1 MQAILRFVGRMNASG
16 RVFVLVSRIVLIT
29 GGARGIGFALAK
41 AFLSAGDRVII
52 TSKTTE
58 SIEQAEADLVQ
69 YKDLLWAKRCD
80 VRDRKDCRQLV
91 QDIVQEFDRIDILIN
106 NAGICADGQFYK
118 MSGENWDQVTDT
130 NINSLYN
137 VTQPVVQQMMKQPE
151 PSYIYSMTST
161 AGMYGVFG
169 QANYSASKAAV
180 IGFTYALAEEVKRFN
195 IQVNAVS
202 PAAKTDMTIPAIQ
215 RAEEECARKGEPFPD
230 YWRIGSSEQVATR
243 IIQLI
248 DSPKT
253 PTGTVFGING
263 EQVWNYHRPERS
275 EYCI

>member
-1 MQAILRFVGRMNASG
+1 MNASG
-16 RVFVLVSRIVLIT
+16 RVFVLANRIVLIT
-29 GGARGIGFALAK
+29 GGTRGIGFALAK
-41 AFLSAGDRVII
+41 AFLGAGDRVII
-52 TSKTTE
+52 TSKTAE
-58 SIEQAEADLVQ
+58 SIEQAEMDLVQ
-69 YKDLLWAKRCD
+69 YKDNFWAKHCD
-80 VRDRKDCRQLV
+80 VRNSKDCRQLV
-91 QDIVQEFDRIDILIN
+91 HDIVQKFDRIDVLIN

-118 MSGENWDQVTDT
+118 MSAENWCDVTDT
-130 NINSLYN
+130 NINGLYN

-151 PSYIYSMTST
+151 PSFIYSMTST

-169 QANYSASKAAV
+169 QTNYSASKAAV
-180 IGFTYALAEEVKRFN
+180 IGFTYALAEEIKRFN
-195 IQVNAVS
+195 IQVNAIS
-202 PAAKTDMTIPAIQ
+202 PAAKTDMTIPAIK

-263 EQVWNYHRPERS
+263 DQVWTYHRPERS
-275 EYCI
+275 KYVI

>member
-1 MQAILRFVGRMNASG
+1 MNASE
-16 RVFVLVSRIVLIT
+16 RVFVLANRIVLIT
-29 GGARGIGFALAK
+29 GGTRGIGFALSK

-52 TSKTTE
+52 TSKTAE
-58 SIEQAEADLVQ
+58 SIEQAEAYLVQ
-69 YKDLLWAKRCD
+69 YKDQLWAKRCD
-80 VRDRKDCRQLV
+80 VRNRKDCQQLV
-91 QDIVQEFDRIDILIN
+91 QEIIQEFGRIDILIN
-106 NAGICADGQFYK
+106 NAGVCADGQFYK
-118 MSGENWDQVTDT
+118 MSGENWDHVTDT

-137 VTQPVVQQMMKQPE
+137 VTQPVVKQMMKQSE
-151 PSYIYSMTST
+151 TSYIYSMTST

-169 QANYSASKAAV
+169 QTNYSASKAAV
-180 IGFTYALAEEVKRFN
+180 IGFTYALADEVKRFN

-263 EQVWNYHRPERS
+263 EQVWAYHQPEKS
-275 EYCI
+275 EYVI

>member
-1 MQAILRFVGRMNASG
+1 MNASE
-16 RVFVLVSRIVLIT
+16 RVFVLANRIVLIT
-29 GGARGIGFALAK
+29 GGTRGIGFALAK
-41 AFLSAGDRVII
+41 AFLSAVDQVII
-52 TSKTTE
+52 TSKTMA
-58 SIEQAEADLVQ
+58 SVEQAEADLVQ
-69 YKDLLWAKRCD
+69 YKDQLWAKHCD
-80 VRDRKDCRQLV
+80 VRNREDCRQLV
-91 QDIVQEFDRIDILIN
+91 QAIVQKFGRIDILIN

-118 MSGENWDQVTDT
+118 MSGENWDHVTDT

-137 VTQPVVQQMMKQPE
+137 VTQPAVQQMMKQPE

-161 AGMYGVFG
+161 TGMYGVFG

-180 IGFTYALAEEVKRFN
+180 IGFTYALAEELKRFN
-195 IQVNAVS
+195 IQVNAIS
-202 PAAKTDMTIPAIQ
+202 PAAKTAMTNPAIK

-263 EQVWNYHRPERS
+263 DQVWNYHRPERS
-275 EYCI
+275 EYVI

>member
-1 MQAILRFVGRMNASG
+1 MNASG
-16 RVFVLVSRIVLIT
+16 RVFVLANRIVLIT
-29 GGARGIGFALAK
+29 GGTRGIGFALAK
-41 AFLSAGDRVII
+41 VFLSAGDRVVI
-52 TSKTTE
+52 TSKTAE
-58 SIEQAEADLVQ
+58 SIEQAELDLAQ
-69 YKDLLWAKRCD
+69 YKDNLWSKRCD
-80 VRDRKDCRQLV
+80 VRNRKDCQQLV
-91 QDIVQEFDRIDILIN
+91 QDIVEKFDRIDILIN

-118 MSGENWDQVTDT
+118 MSEENWNQVTDT

-151 PSYIYSMTST
+151 TSFIYSMTST

-195 IQVNAVS
+195 IQVNAIS
-202 PAAKTDMTIPAIQ
+202 PAAKTDMTIPAIE
-215 RAEEECARKGEPFPD
+215 RVEEACAKKGEPFPD

-243 IIQLI
+243 IVKLI

-263 EQVWNYHRPERS
+263 DQVWNYHRPERS
-275 EYCI
+275 KYVI

>member
-1 MQAILRFVGRMNASG
+1 
-16 RVFVLVSRIVLIT
+16 VFVLANRIVLIT
-29 GGARGIGFALAK
+29 GGTRGIGFALAK

-58 SIEQAEADLVQ
+58 SIEQAESDLVQ
-69 YKDLLWAKRCD
+69 YKDQLWAKHCD
-80 VRDRKDCRQLV
+80 VRNSKDCRQLV
-91 QDIVQEFDRIDILIN
+91 QDIVQKFDRIDVLIN

-118 MSGENWDQVTDT
+118 MSAENWCDVTDT
-130 NINSLYN
+130 NINGLYN

-151 PSYIYSMTST
+151 ASYIYSMTST

-169 QANYSASKAAV
+169 QTNYSASKAAV
-180 IGFTYALAEEVKRFN
+180 IGFTYALAEEVKRFD
-195 IQVNAVS
+195 IQINAIS
-202 PAAKTDMTIPAIQ
+202 PAAKTDMTIPVIQ
-215 RAEEECARKGEPFPD
+215 RVEEECARKGEPFPA
-230 YWRIGSSEQVATR
+230 YWRIGSSEQVASR

-275 EYCI
+275 EYVI

>member
-1 MQAILRFVGRMNASG
+1 MAN
-16 RVFVLVSRIVLIT
+16 RIVLIT
-29 GGARGIGFALAK
+29 GGTRGIGFALSR
-41 AFLSAGDRVII
+41 AFLSSGDQVVI
-52 TSKTTE
+52 TSKTAE
-58 SIEQAEADLVQ
+58 SIEQAEAALVQ
-69 YKDLLWAKRCD
+69 YKDQLWAKRCD
-80 VRDRKDCRQLV
+80 VCNREDCRQLV
-91 QDIVQEFDRIDILIN
+91 KDIVQKFGRIDILIN

-202 PAAKTDMTIPAIQ
+202 PAAKTDMTIPAVK

-263 EQVWNYHRPERS
+263 EQVWAYHQPEKS
-275 EYCI
+275 EYVI

>member
-1 MQAILRFVGRMNASG
+1 
-16 RVFVLVSRIVLIT
+16 
-29 GGARGIGFALAK
+29 
-41 AFLSAGDRVII
+41 
-52 TSKTTE
+52 
-58 SIEQAEADLVQ
+58 
-69 YKDLLWAKRCD
+69 
-80 VRDRKDCRQLV
+80 LV
-91 QDIVQEFDRIDILIN
+91 QDIVRKFGRIDILVN

-118 MSGENWDQVTDT
+118 MSGENWDHVTDT

-151 PSYIYSMTST
+151 PGFIYSMTST
-161 AGMYGVFG
+161 AGMFGVFG
-169 QANYSASKAAV
+169 QTNYSSSKAAV

-202 PAAKTDMTIPAIQ
+202 PAAKTDMTIPAIK
-215 RAEEECARKGEPFPD
+215 RVEEACARKGEPFPD
-230 YWRIGSSEQVATR
+230 YWRIGSSEQVSTR

-275 EYCI
+275 EYII

>member
-1 MQAILRFVGRMNASG
+1 MNALG
-16 RVFVLVSRIVLIT
+16 RVFVLADRIVLIT
-29 GGARGIGFALAK
+29 GGTRGIGFALAK
-41 AFLSAGDRVII
+41 SFLSSGDQVVI
-52 TSKTTE
+52 TSKTMK
-58 SIEQAEADLVQ
+58 SIEQAESDFVQ
-69 YKDLLWAKRCD
+69 YKDKIWATCCD
-80 VRDRKDCRQLV
+80 VRNRKDCRQLV
-91 QDIVQEFDRIDILIN
+91 QDIVQKFDRIDILIN

-118 MSGENWDQVTDT
+118 MSEENWNQVMDT
-130 NINSLYN
+130 NMNSLYN

-151 PSYIYSMTST
+151 PSFIYSMTST

-202 PAAKTDMTIPAIQ
+202 PAAKTDMTNPTIK
-215 RAEEECARKGEPFPD
+215 RVEEECSRKGEAFPD

-243 IIQLI
+243 VVKLI

-263 EQVWNYHRPERS
+263 DQVWNYHRPERS
-275 EYCI
+275 EYVI

>member
-1 MQAILRFVGRMNASG
+1 MNASG
-16 RVFVLVSRIVLIT
+16 RVFVLADRIVLIT

-52 TSKTTE
+52 TSKTAE

-69 YKDLLWAKRCD
+69 YKDQLWAKRCD
-80 VRDRKDCRQLV
+80 VRNRKDCQQLV
-91 QDIVQEFDRIDILIN
+91 QEIVQEFGRIDILIN
-106 NAGICADGQFYK
+106 NAGVCADGQFYK
-118 MSGENWDQVTDT
+118 MSGENWDHVTDT

-137 VTQPVVQQMMKQPE
+137 VTQPVVKQMMKQSE
-151 PSYIYSMTST
+151 TSFIYSMTST

-169 QANYSASKAAV
+169 QTNYSASKAAV
-180 IGFTYALAEEVKRFN
+180 IGFTYALADEVKRFN

-202 PAAKTDMTIPAIQ
+202 PAAKTDMTIPAVK

-263 EQVWNYHRPERS
+263 EQVWAYHQPEKS
-275 EYCI
+275 EYVI

>member
-1 MQAILRFVGRMNASG
+1 MNLRFGGRTNASG
-16 RVFVLVSRIVLIT
+16 RVFVLANRIVLIT
-29 GGARGIGFALAK
+29 GGTRGIGFALSR
-41 AFLSAGDRVII
+41 AFLSSGDQVVI
-52 TSKTTE
+52 TSKTAE
-58 SIEQAEADLVQ
+58 SIEQAEAALVQ
-69 YKDLLWAKRCD
+69 YKDQLWAKRCD
-80 VRDRKDCRQLV
+80 VRNRKDCQQLV
-91 QDIVQEFDRIDILIN
+91 QEIVQEFGRIDILIN
-106 NAGICADGQFYK
+106 NAGVCADGQFYK
-118 MSGENWDQVTDT
+118 MSGENWDHVTDT

-137 VTQPVVQQMMKQPE
+137 VTQPVVKQMMKQSE
-151 PSYIYSMTST
+151 TSFIYSMTST

-169 QANYSASKAAV
+169 QTNYSASKAAV

-263 EQVWNYHRPERS
+263 EQVWAYHQPEKS
-275 EYCI
+275 EYVI

>member
-1 MQAILRFVGRMNASG
+1 MMRLKNKVAIITGATSGIGKATALLFAEEGANLVVTGRRSELGKALEAECRQRLALSGVETGVGC
-16 RVFVLVSRIVLIT
+16 VFV
-29 GGARGIGFALAK
+29 
-41 AFLSAGDRVII
+41 
-52 TSKTTE
+52 
-58 SIEQAEADLVQ
+58 EADHSKLDDCQRVV
-69 YKDLLWAKRCD
+69 D
-80 VRDRKDCRQLV
+80 VALK
-91 QDIVQEFDRIDILIN
+91 EFNQIDILFN

-118 MSGENWDQVTDT
+118 MSGENWDHVTDT

-137 VTQPVVQQMMKQPE
+137 VTQPVVKQMMKQSE
-151 PSYIYSMTST
+151 TSYIYSMTST

-169 QANYSASKAAV
+169 QTNYSASKAAV
-180 IGFTYALAEEVKRFN
+180 TGFTYALAEEVKRFN

-243 IIQLI
+243 ITRLI
-248 DSPKT
+248 DSAKT

-263 EQVWNYHRPERS
+263 EQVWAYHQPEKS
-275 EYCI
+275 EYVI

>member
-1 MQAILRFVGRMNASG
+1 M
-16 RVFVLVSRIVLIT
+16 IT
-29 GGARGIGFALAK
+29 GGTRGIGFALSK

-52 TSKTTE
+52 TAKTAE
-58 SIEQAEADLVQ
+58 SIEQAEAALVQ
-69 YKDLLWAKRCD
+69 YKDQLWAKRCD
-80 VRDRKDCRQLV
+80 VRNRKDCQQLV
-91 QDIVQEFDRIDILIN
+91 QEIVQEFGRIDILIN
-106 NAGICADGQFYK
+106 NAGVCADGQFYK
-118 MSGENWDQVTDT
+118 MSGENWDHVTDT

-137 VTQPVVQQMMKQPE
+137 VTQPVVKQMMKQSE
-151 PSYIYSMTST
+151 TSYIYSMTST

-169 QANYSASKAAV
+169 QTNYSASKAAV
-180 IGFTYALAEEVKRFN
+180 IGFTYALADEVKRFN

-275 EYCI
+275 EYVI

>member
-1 MQAILRFVGRMNASG
+1 
-16 RVFVLVSRIVLIT
+16 VFVLANRIVLIT
-29 GGARGIGFALAK
+29 GGTRGIGFALAR
-41 AFLSAGDRVII
+41 AFLSAGDQVII
-52 TSKTTE
+52 TSKTME
-58 SIEQAEADLVQ
+58 SIEQAEANLVQ
-69 YKDLLWAKRCD
+69 YKESLWAKRCD
-80 VRDRKDCRQLV
+80 VRNREDCQRLV
-91 QDIVQEFDRIDILIN
+91 QDIVRKFDRIDVLIN

-118 MSGENWDQVTDT
+118 MSAENWGDVTDT
-130 NINSLYN
+130 SINGLYN
-137 VTQPVVQQMMKQPE
+137 VTHPVVQQMMKQPE
-151 PSYIYSMTST
+151 TSFIYSMTST

-195 IQVNAVS
+195 IQVNAIS
-202 PAAKTDMTIPAIQ
+202 PAAKTEMTIPAIK
-215 RAEEECARKGEPFPD
+215 RVEEECARKGEPFPD
-230 YWRIGSSEQVATR
+230 YWRIGSSEQVASW

-275 EYCI
+275 EYVI

>member
-1 MQAILRFVGRMNASG
+1 MNASE
-16 RVFVLVSRIVLIT
+16 RVFVLANRIVLIT
-29 GGARGIGFALAK
+29 GGTRGIGFALSK

-52 TSKTTE
+52 TSKTAE
-58 SIEQAEADLVQ
+58 SIEQAEAYLVQ
-69 YKDLLWAKRCD
+69 YKDQLWAKRCD
-80 VRDRKDCRQLV
+80 VRNRKGCRQLI
-91 QDIVQEFDRIDILIN
+91 QDIVEKFNRIDILIN

-118 MSGENWDQVTDT
+118 MSEGNWDRVTGT

-151 PSYIYSMTST
+151 PGFIYSMTST

-180 IGFTYALAEEVKRFN
+180 IGFTYALAEELKRLN
-195 IQVNAVS
+195 IQVNAIS
-202 PAAKTDMTIPAIQ
+202 PAAKTDMTIPAIK
-215 RAEEECARKGEPFPD
+215 RVEEECVRKGEPFPD

-243 IIQLI
+243 IIKLI

-275 EYCI
+275 EYVI

>member
-1 MQAILRFVGRMNASG
+1 MNASG
-16 RVFVLVSRIVLIT
+16 RVFVLVNRIVLIT
-29 GGARGIGFALAK
+29 GGTRGIGFALAK
-41 AFLSAGDRVII
+41 AFLSAGDQVII
-52 TSKTTE
+52 TSKTTA
-58 SIEQAEADLVQ
+58 STKQAEADLVQ
-69 YKDLLWAKRCD
+69 YKDQLRAKRCD
-80 VRDRKDCRQLV
+80 VRDCNDCRQLV
-91 QDIVQEFDRIDILIN
+91 QDIIQKFGRIDILIN

-118 MSGENWDQVTDT
+118 MSEENWNQVTDT

-151 PSYIYSMTST
+151 PGFIYSMTST

-169 QANYSASKAAV
+169 QTNYSASKAAV
-180 IGFTYALAEEVKRFN
+180 IGFTYALAEEVKRFD
-195 IQVNAVS
+195 IQVNAIS
-202 PAAKTDMTIPAIQ
+202 PAAKTDMTIPAIK
-215 RAEEECARKGEPFPD
+215 RVAEDCARKGEPFPE

-243 IIQLI
+243 IIKLI

-275 EYCI
+275 EYVI